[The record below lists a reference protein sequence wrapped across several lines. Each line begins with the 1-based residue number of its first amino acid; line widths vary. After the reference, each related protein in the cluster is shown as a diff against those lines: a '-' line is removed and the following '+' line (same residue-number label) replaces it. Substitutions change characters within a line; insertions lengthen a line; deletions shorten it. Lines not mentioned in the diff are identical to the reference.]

1 MSKRSDN
8 VINSHQKPLLCQS
21 LSNCNSVQ
29 DDDYMRSDLEIG
41 NKGVAS
47 LIIQYCFYLIE
58 LSL

>member
-1 MSKRSDN
+1 MSKRSDV
-8 VINSHQKPLLCQS
+8 VINSNQKPLQS